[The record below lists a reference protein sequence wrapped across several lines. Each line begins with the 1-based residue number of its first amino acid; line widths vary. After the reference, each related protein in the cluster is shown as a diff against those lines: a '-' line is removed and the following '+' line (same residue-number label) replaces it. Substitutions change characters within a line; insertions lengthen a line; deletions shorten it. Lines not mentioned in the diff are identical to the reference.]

1 MSIEESRMRQRN
13 NFCQASLGEADFEPL
28 RAGIFPNSGQFFPGN
43 VLPDYNSPLKV
54 VIDIK
59 K

>member
-1 MSIEESRMRQRN
+1 MRQRN